1 MTAEQEKRARKQ
13 RADRL
18 HELVEGLTHK
28 QPVPAKEGHDDKSC
42 EPAETPREF
51 IKRRMTELDD

>member
-1 MTAEQEKRARKQ
+1 MTEEQDKRARKQ

-28 QPVPAKEGHDDKSC
+28 RPLPRKEDRDDKSC
-42 EPAETPREF
+42 EPGETPREF